1 MDNKNSNSQ
10 LISDNKTSKLQMTK
24 LHLVECHTSFY
35 PDKGAT
41 HTVQRLIDVDRP
53 TVEYTT
59 EEWTPLS
66 EDDALK
72 LIFELPDFI
81 VKQKFQR
88 VVKKAL

>member
-1 MDNKNSNSQ
+1 MIMKKN
-10 LISDNKTSKLQMTK
+10 DSKLQMTK

-41 HTVQRLIDVDRP
+41 HTVQRLIDLDRP

-66 EDDALK
+66 EDDAKK
-72 LIFELPDFI
+72 LVFELPDVI
-81 VKQKFQR
+81 VKQKFNR